1 MKIRKFTFIIP
12 NTAWFG
18 KRYWHNF
25 PYTEALLM
33 AVLKQAGYDAEVI
46 DANLNNYSEDELLKK
61 IVEAK
66 PQFVGI
72 GMMSLEYRDSV
83 HKTFDIV
90 KKADPATITLVG
102 GVYAT
107 ICPEIVTKDKNI
119 DYFVFGEGE
128 HRLTALIRAVESGQG
143 FEEIDGLGFRK
154 GAELVLNPIK
164 EKNAVVLNDLP
175 LPDYSKFEMKRY
187 MNYTQKYTQNFTF
200 KQLPV
205 AITMTSRGCPFRCGF
220 CSSKELYS
228 QVIRTMSPERVLR
241 EVDMLTD
248 VYGAREIVFVD
259 DSLLFPR
266 DRAMEI
272 MDGLIARKKKGK
284 DLVWKS
290 NNLPIHNMDR
300 EILAKMKASGCYQ
313 VIVSIE
319 SGSDATLKRMH
330 KPITLEKAEAGL
342 RLIKECGF
350 DDVSSNFVIGYPGDT
365 WEDIRDGFRW
375 VERMVDEGLLHYAVF
390 HITTPFP
397 KTELY
402 EICRQKGYLPEG
414 FNFDDFYGFG
424 KGVITTPE
432 FIPLE
437 LQVVRAYE
445 WDRINFK
452 NQRQKE
458 IVARMHG
465 ITLEQLEV
473 WRRETR
479 RNLGLHIASAD
490 RGNLS

>member
-1 MKIRKFTFIIP
+1 MKIKKFVFIIP

-25 PYTEALLM
+25 PYTEALLI
-33 AVLKQAGYDAEVI
+33 AVLKQSGYEAEVI
-46 DANLNNYSEDELLKK
+46 DANLNNYGENELREK
-61 IVEAK
+61 IIEMN
-66 PQFVGI
+66 PQIVGL

-83 HKTFDIV
+83 HKTFEII
-90 KKADPATITLVG
+90 KKINPNIITLIG

-128 HRLTALIRAVESGQG
+128 NRLPALLKAIESGGG
-143 FEEIDGLGFRK
+143 FDEIDGLGFYR
-154 GAELVLNPIK
+154 GHELTLNPIK
-164 EKNAVVLNDLP
+164 EKNAVVLDRLP
-175 LPDYSKFEMKRY
+175 PPDYSKFNMKRY

-205 AITMTSRGCPFRCGF
+205 GITMTSRGCPFRCSF

-241 EVDMLTD
+241 EVDMLINK
-248 VYGAREIVFVD
+248 YGAREIVFVD

-266 DRAMEI
+266 ERALEI
-272 MDGLIARKKKGK
+272 MYGLIERSKCGK
-284 DLVWKS
+284 NIIWKS
-290 NNLPIHNMDR
+290 NNLPIHNMDD
-300 EILAKMKASGCYQ
+300 EILDKMKESGCYQ
-313 VIVSIE
+313 IIVSIE
-319 SGSDATLKRMH
+319 SGSQETLKRMR
-330 KPITLEKAEAGL
+330 KPVNLDKAEITLKQ
-342 RLIKECGF
+342 IKERNF

-365 WEDIRDGFRW
+365 WEDIRQGFRW
-375 VERMVDEGLLHYAVF
+375 VESMIDQGLLHYAVF
-390 HITTPFP
+390 HIATPFP

-402 EICRQKGYLPEG
+402 GVCKEGGYLPEG
-414 FNFDDFYGFG
+414 FNFEDFYGFG

-437 LQVVRAYE
+437 LQIVRAYE

-452 NQRQKE
+452 TQKQKE
-458 IVARMHG
+458 IIARMHG
-465 ITLEQLEV
+465 ITLDQLEI
-473 WRRETR
+473 WRKETR

-490 RGNLS
+490 RGNLA

>member
-1 MKIRKFTFIIP
+1 MKIKKFLFIIP

-25 PYTEALLM
+25 PYTEALLIS
-33 AVLKQAGYDAEVI
+33 VLKKSGYESDVI
-46 DANLNNYSEDELLKK
+46 DANLNNYSEKELRDK
-61 IVEAK
+61 IIEAN
-66 PQFVGI
+66 PQIVGL
-72 GMMSLEYRDSV
+72 GLMSLEYRDSV
-83 HKTFDIV
+83 HKTFEIV
-90 KKADPATITLVG
+90 KKINPNIITVIG

-119 DYFVFGEGE
+119 DYYIFGEGE
-128 HRLTALIRAVESGQG
+128 NRLPSLLKAIESGEG
-143 FEEIDGLGFRK
+143 LDGIDGLGFRRNRK
-154 GAELVLNPIK
+154 LVINPIK
-164 EKNAVVLNDLP
+164 EKNAVILDELP
-175 LPDYSKFEMKRY
+175 FPNYSKFNMKRY

-228 QVIRTMSPERVLR
+228 QVIRTMTPERVLR
-241 EVDMLTD
+241 EVDMLID
-248 VYGAREIVFVD
+248 DYGAREIIFVD

-266 DRAMEI
+266 ERALEI
-272 MDGLIARKKKGK
+272 MDGLIERRKRGK
-284 DLVWKS
+284 DFVWKS
-290 NNLPIHNMDR
+290 NNLPIHNMDD
-300 EILAKMKASGCYQ
+300 EVLDKMKESGCYQ
-313 VIVSIE
+313 IIVSIE
-319 SGSDATLKRMH
+319 SGSPGTLKRMR
-330 KPITLEKAEAGL
+330 KPVDLDKAEVTL
-342 RLIKECGF
+342 KLIKERNF

-365 WEDIRDGFRW
+365 WEDIRQGFRW
-375 VERMVDEGLLHYAVF
+375 VERMIDQGLLNYAVF
-390 HITTPFP
+390 HIATPFP

-402 EICRQKGYLPEG
+402 DICKKEGYLPEG
-414 FNFDDFYGFG
+414 FNFEDFYGFG

-452 NQRQKE
+452 TQKQKE

-465 ITLEQLEV
+465 ITLDQLEV
-473 WRRETR
+473 WREETR